1 MFSLQYYIK
10 TKNLKLIQPLTST
23 QLIVDTL
30 QPSTLQYVFLVGGRS
45 MQDFEKFKHVRNATV
60 VYYKP

>member
-1 MFSLQYYIK
+1 MFSLQYCIE

-23 QLIVDTL
+23 KLIVDTV
-30 QPSTLQYVFLVGGRS
+30 QPSTLQYVFLIGGQS
-45 MQDFEKFKHVRNATV
+45 MQILKSLRNATV